1 MGYND
6 YVYLYFA
13 SKQENKGIKKMKE
26 FRKLPDDKYG
36 HDILTAMVILNKL
49 ESIDKRILK
58 RILVIGLHNL
68 NEDEKALLYQTL
80 KK

>member
-1 MGYND
+1 
-6 YVYLYFA
+6 
-13 SKQENKGIKKMKE
+13 MKE
-26 FRKLPDDKYG
+26 FRKLSDDKHG

-58 RILVIGLHNL
+58 RVLVIGIHNL
-68 NEDEKALLYQTL
+68 NECEKALLYEAL